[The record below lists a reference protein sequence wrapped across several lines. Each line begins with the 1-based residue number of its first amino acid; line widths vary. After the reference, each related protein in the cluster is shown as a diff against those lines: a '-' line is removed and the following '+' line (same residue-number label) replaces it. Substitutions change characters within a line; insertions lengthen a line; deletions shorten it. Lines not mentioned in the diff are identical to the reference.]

1 MFNNSKKLIIGS
13 RSSLLARKQV
23 DIFMNQFLEKNKN
36 SSRSKLEKLFIKTKG
51 DIRLDKKI
59 SQLGNKGLFTKEI
72 DVAQLEKKIDVSI
85 HSLKDLPYKIPNG
98 LIIAGYLKRED
109 FRDAI
114 VGNKKLD
121 LITLKKN
128 AVVGTSSI
136 RREIQLLKVRPDIKI
151 KLIRG
156 NVETRIKKVKEGKFD
171 ATLLAMAGL
180 RRLDISDNITPLEIS
195 NFVPAVGQGAI
206 AIIARQN
213 DEEIINLIKNISDIK
228 TEVEVS
234 CEREFLRGIDGS
246 CKTPVGGLAIYK
258 KSKEKS
264 NISFHYFSSNPNG
277 KKIRKGIKVFDINL
291 AMKECYFLG
300 KKLNKM
306 LY

>member
-36 SSRSKLEKLFIKTKG
+36 FSRSKLERLFIKTEG
-51 DIRLDKKI
+51 DNRVDKKI

-72 DVAQLEKKIDVSI
+72 DVAQLEKKIDISI

-109 FRDAI
+109 YRDAL

-156 NVETRIKKVKEGKFD
+156 NVETRIRKVKEGKFD

-180 RRLDISDNITPLEIS
+180 KRLDIRDNITPLEIS

-206 AIIARQN
+206 AIIVRQN
-213 DEEIINLIKNISDIK
+213 DEEIINMIKNISDIK
-228 TEVEVS
+228 TEIEVS

-258 KSKEKS
+258 KSKEKY

-277 KKIRKGIKVFDINL
+277 KKIRKGFKVFEINL

-300 KKLNKM
+300 KKLNKI

>member
-36 SSRSKLEKLFIKTKG
+36 FSRSKLERLFIKTEG
-51 DIRLDKKI
+51 DNRLDKKI

-72 DVAQLEKKIDVSI
+72 DVAQLEKKIDISI

-109 FRDAI
+109 YRDAL

-136 RREIQLLKVRPDIKI
+136 RREVQLLKLRPDIKI

-156 NVETRIKKVKEGKFD
+156 NVETRIRKVKEGKFD

-180 RRLDISDNITPLEIS
+180 KRLDIRDNITPLEIS

-264 NISFHYFSSNPNG
+264 YISFHYFSSNPEG
-277 KKIRKGIKVFDINL
+277 RKIRTGTKVFDINL
-291 AMKECYFLG
+291 AMKECYVLG
-300 KKLNKM
+300 SRLNKI

>member
-1 MFNNSKKLIIGS
+1 MFNNSKKIIIGS

-23 DIFMNQFLEKNKN
+23 EIFMSQLLKRNKN
-36 SSRSKLEKLFIKTKG
+36 FSKIRFERIFIKTEG
-51 DIRLDKKI
+51 DNRLNKKI

-72 DVAQLEKKIDVSI
+72 DIAQLEKKIDISV
-85 HSLKDLPYKIPNG
+85 HSLKDLPYNIPDG

-109 FRDAI
+109 YRDAI
-114 VGNKKLD
+114 VGNKKVD
-121 LITLKKN
+121 LITLKKD

-156 NVETRIKKVKEGKFD
+156 NIETRIRKVREGKFD

-180 RRLDISDNITPLEIS
+180 KRLDIRENITPLEINS
-195 NFVPAVGQGAI
+195 FVPAVGQGVI

-213 DEEIINLIKNISDIK
+213 DEEVINLIKNISDTK

-234 CEREFLRGIDGS
+234 CEREFLGGIDGS

-258 KSKEKS
+258 KLNEKS
-264 NISFHYFSSNPNG
+264 NISFHYFSSNIDG
-277 KKIRKGIKVFDINL
+277 KKIKSGVKVFDINS

-300 KKLNKM
+300 KKLNNK

>member
-36 SSRSKLEKLFIKTKG
+36 FSRSKLERLFIKTEG
-51 DIRLDKKI
+51 DNRVDKKI

-72 DVAQLEKKIDVSI
+72 DVAQLEKKIDISI

-109 FRDAI
+109 YRDAI

-156 NVETRIKKVKEGKFD
+156 NVETRIRKIKEGKFD

-180 RRLDISDNITPLEIS
+180 KRLDIKDNITPLEIS

-213 DEEIINLIKNISDIK
+213 DEEIINMIKNISDIK

-264 NISFHYFSSNPNG
+264 NISFYYFSSNTNG

-300 KKLNKM
+300 KKLNKI

>member
-36 SSRSKLEKLFIKTKG
+36 FSRSKLERLFIKTEG
-51 DIRLDKKI
+51 DNRVDKKI

-72 DVAQLEKKIDVSI
+72 DVAQLEKKIDISI

-109 FRDAI
+109 YRDAI

-156 NVETRIKKVKEGKFD
+156 NVETRIRKVKEGKFD

-180 RRLDISDNITPLEIS
+180 KRLDIRDNITPLEIS

-206 AIIARQN
+206 AIIVRQN
-213 DEEIINLIKNISDIK
+213 DEEIINMIKNISDIK
-228 TEVEVS
+228 TEIEVS

-258 KSKEKS
+258 KSKEKY

-277 KKIRKGIKVFDINL
+277 KKIRKGFKVFDINL

-300 KKLNKM
+300 KKLNKI

>member
-36 SSRSKLEKLFIKTKG
+36 FSRSKLERLFIKTEG
-51 DIRLDKKI
+51 DNRLDKKI

-72 DVAQLEKKIDVSI
+72 DVAQLEKKIDISI

-109 FRDAI
+109 YRDAL

-136 RREIQLLKVRPDIKI
+136 RREVQLLKLRPDIKI

-156 NVETRIKKVKEGKFD
+156 NVETRIRKIKEGKFD

-180 RRLDISDNITPLEIS
+180 KRLDIRDNITPLEIS

-206 AIIARQN
+206 AIIVRQN
-213 DEEIINLIKNISDIK
+213 DEEIINMIKNISDIK
-228 TEVEVS
+228 TEIEVS

-258 KSKEKS
+258 KSKEKY

-277 KKIRKGIKVFDINL
+277 KKIRKGFKVFEINL

-300 KKLNKM
+300 KKLNKI

>member
-23 DIFMNQFLEKNKN
+23 DIFINQFLEKNKN
-36 SSRSKLEKLFIKTKG
+36 FSRSKLERLFIKTEG
-51 DIRLDKKI
+51 DNRLDKKI

-72 DVAQLEKKIDVSI
+72 DVAQLEKKIDISI

-109 FRDAI
+109 YRDAL

-156 NVETRIKKVKEGKFD
+156 NVETRIRKVKEGKFD

-180 RRLDISDNITPLEIS
+180 KRLDIRDNITPLEIS

-206 AIIARQN
+206 AIIVRQN
-213 DEEIINLIKNISDIK
+213 DEEIINMIKNISDIK
-228 TEVEVS
+228 TEIEVS

-258 KSKEKS
+258 KSKEKY

-277 KKIRKGIKVFDINL
+277 KKIRTGFKVFDINL

-300 KKLNKM
+300 KKLNKI

>member
-23 DIFMNQFLEKNKN
+23 DIFMNQFLKKNKN
-36 SSRSKLEKLFIKTKG
+36 SSRIKLERLFIKTEG
-51 DIRLDKKI
+51 DKRLDKKI
-59 SQLGNKGLFTKEI
+59 SKLGNKGLFTKEI

-136 RREIQLLKVRPDIKI
+136 RREVQLLKLRPDIKI

-156 NVETRIKKVKEGKFD
+156 NVETRIRKVKEGKFD

-180 RRLDISDNITPLEIS
+180 KRLDIRDNITPLEIS

-213 DEEIINLIKNISDIK
+213 DEEIINMIKNISDIK

-264 NISFHYFSSNPNG
+264 HISFHYFSSNLNG

>member
-136 RREIQLLKVRPDIKI
+136 RREIQLLKLRPDIKI

-156 NVETRIKKVKEGKFD
+156 NVETRIRKVKEGKFD

-180 RRLDISDNITPLEIS
+180 KRLDIRDNITPLEIS

-206 AIIARQN
+206 AIVARQN
-213 DEEIINLIKNISDIK
+213 DEEIINMIKNISDIK

-277 KKIRKGIKVFDINL
+277 KKIRKGMKFFDINL